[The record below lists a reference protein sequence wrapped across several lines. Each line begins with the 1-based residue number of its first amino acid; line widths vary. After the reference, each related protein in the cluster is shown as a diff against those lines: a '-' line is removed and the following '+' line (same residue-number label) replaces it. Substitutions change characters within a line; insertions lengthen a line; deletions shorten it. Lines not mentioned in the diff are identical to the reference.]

1 MSKVISLEEF
11 RNEEI
16 RRVENKAFEKFKVTK
31 TEEDIYLYHEHIFKT
46 GTSDLENFSERTNI
60 YSVEN
65 FFDEETVEVIN
76 EIVVDD
82 NQRIG
87 IIEEDSDEDMNK
99 FSIINVTSD
108 KRFFISTTLPDEV
121 EAREIFTALIAMAI
135 RYINVEVRYLIQ
147 LNFKELKEMIK

>member
-99 FSIINVTSD
+99 FSIINV
-108 KRFFISTTLPDEV
+108 K
-121 EAREIFTALIAMAI
+121 
-135 RYINVEVRYLIQ
+135 
-147 LNFKELKEMIK
+147 